1 MSKQAMP
8 IDTQQVV
15 ERLTGAGVPD
25 RQARAHACILSEAL
39 QDFDAQGS
47 ARFVTKQD
55 LDEALAPIHEALVR
69 LDARINA
76 LDAKIEAVDA
86 KIDVVDAKIDLKI
99 DAAVSKIKGDL
110 ILWIVS
116 AGIFQ
121 TGLVAALVLEL
132 AT

>member
-25 RQARAHACILSEAL
+25 RQARAHAFILSEAL

-86 KIDVVDAKIDLKI
+86 KIDLKI

-121 TGLVAALVLEL
+121 TGIVAALVLEL